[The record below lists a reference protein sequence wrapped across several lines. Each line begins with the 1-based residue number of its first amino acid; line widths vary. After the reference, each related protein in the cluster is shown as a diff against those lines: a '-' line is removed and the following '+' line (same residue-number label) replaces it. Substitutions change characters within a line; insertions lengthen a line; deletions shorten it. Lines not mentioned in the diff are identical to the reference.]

1 MLFMIWRRIDVAK
14 LIWSK
19 VNSTKECCKIV
30 INSTIIGN
38 LVVDVDPVHD
48 KKWMA
53 SFQGFFN
60 NNLFCFKNKY
70 FDTYG
75 FNTKEDAKSVI
86 INEFK
91 NLVEKNYKLFS
102 QLNEVIS

>member
-1 MLFMIWRRIDVAK
+1 MMWRKSNVSK
-14 LIWSK
+14 LIWTK
-19 VNSTKECCKIV
+19 VNPTKECCKIIV
-30 INSTIIGN
+30 NSIVVGN
-38 LVVDVDPVHD
+38 LVVDVDPIHD

-60 NNLFCFKNKY
+60 NSLFCFKNKC
-70 FDTYG
+70 FETYG

-91 NLVEKNYKLFS
+91 YLVEKNYKLFL
-102 QLNEVIS
+102 QLNEVIL